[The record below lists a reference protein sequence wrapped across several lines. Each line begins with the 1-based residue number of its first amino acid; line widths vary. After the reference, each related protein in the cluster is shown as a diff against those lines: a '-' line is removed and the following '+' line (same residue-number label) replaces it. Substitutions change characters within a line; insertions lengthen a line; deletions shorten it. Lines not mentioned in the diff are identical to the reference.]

1 MDKVVFYICVFVLG
15 FVFFGY
21 YLFGIFVIDLILLCR
36 NVFFFFYYTY
46 PGCYAWR

>member
-21 YLFGIFVIDLILLCR
+21 YLFGMFAIDLILLWLLSLKKPEWFR
-36 NVFFFFYYTY
+36 
-46 PGCYAWR
+46 